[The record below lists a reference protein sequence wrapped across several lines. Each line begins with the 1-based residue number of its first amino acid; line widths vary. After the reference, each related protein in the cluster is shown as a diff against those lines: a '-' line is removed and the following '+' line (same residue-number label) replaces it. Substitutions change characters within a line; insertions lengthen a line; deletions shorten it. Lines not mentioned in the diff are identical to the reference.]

1 MRSRN
6 QNMSKMWCLL
16 GCDALINGSKNQWTQ
31 SIDKEQKP
39 EQEWDA
45 VFASVWCECIDVEQ
59 KPEQEQDAVF
69 ARVWCTYQW
78 FQELMGTNEEI
89 MQL

>member
-1 MRSRN
+1 MS
-6 QNMSKMWCLL
+6 NMWYLL
-16 GCDALINGSKNQWTQ
+16 GCDALINEVKNKWTPGT
-31 SIDKEQKP
+31 DE
-39 EQEWDA
+39 
-45 VFASVWCECIDVEQ
+45 EQ

-78 FQELMGTNEEI
+78 FQELMGTDEI

>member
-1 MRSRN
+1 MHSSIVSRVNGYGALMRSRN

-39 EQEWDA
+39 EH
-45 VFASVWCECIDVEQ
+45 EQ
-59 KPEQEQDAVF
+59 HVVF
-69 ARVWCTYQW
+69 ARV
-78 FQELMGTNEEI
+78 
-89 MQL
+89 